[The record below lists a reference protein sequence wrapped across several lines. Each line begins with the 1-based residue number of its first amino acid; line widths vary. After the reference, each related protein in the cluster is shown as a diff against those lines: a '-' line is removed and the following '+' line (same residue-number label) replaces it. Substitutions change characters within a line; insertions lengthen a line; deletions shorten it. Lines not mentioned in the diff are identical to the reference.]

1 LAFSVFK
8 DNKMKPELYA
18 IFLWL
23 AIGLFIGVFVGIA
36 DVHEEAVDHGVA
48 INENGKFRWKHCEK

>member
-1 LAFSVFK
+1 
-8 DNKMKPELYA
+8 MKPELYA